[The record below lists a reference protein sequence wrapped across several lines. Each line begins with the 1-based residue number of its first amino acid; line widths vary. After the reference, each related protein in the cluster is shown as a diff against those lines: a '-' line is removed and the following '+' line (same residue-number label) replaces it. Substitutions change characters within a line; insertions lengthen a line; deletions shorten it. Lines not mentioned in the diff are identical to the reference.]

1 MTKDSTTLEQPDRR
15 DQLKRRHVS
24 RARKAIDQASTL
36 NQLHKRE
43 NDYYYIVRHVTFR
56 ESVVSLWAM
65 GYYTDQIAKFIGN
78 GITES
83 VILRTIRSHLA
94 KFQAAVLTAIMRFSP
109 DTDVSENDHHS
120 LTLTTQ
126 H

>member
-1 MTKDSTTLEQPDRR
+1 MTKVSTAIVPNERR
-15 DQLKRRHVS
+15 DHLKRRHVS
-24 RARKAIDQASTL
+24 RARRAIDQASLL

-94 KFQAAVLTAIMRFSP
+94 KFQSTLLTAIMRFTPEAQSGQEM
-109 DTDVSENDHHS
+109 EN